1 MAKYEMLVMLN
12 SDSEDAVKDAVIA
25 KLEGVVTSK
34 NGTVVS
40 TDKWGVKKLAYPINF
55 KKEAFYA
62 LITFEGEG
70 DICAELVRVS
80 GIDAEVMRQN
90 IIKIA

>member
-12 SDSEDAVKDAVIA
+12 NDSEDSVKEAVLA

-40 TDKWGVKKLAYPINF
+40 TDKWGVKKLAYPIKF
-55 KKEAFYA
+55 KKEAYYA

-80 GIDAEVMRQN
+80 GIDAEVLRQN
-90 IIKIA
+90 IVKLA

>member
-12 SDSEDAVKDAVIA
+12 SESEDAVKDAVIA
-25 KLEGVVTSK
+25 KLEGVITSK

-55 KKEAFYA
+55 KKEAYYA

-90 IIKIA
+90 IVKIA